1 MRPVDWSP
9 LADHDPI
16 PGDPSAVAA
25 MAQHLA
31 TVAARI
37 RAQVETLERLDAGDI
52 WDSEAA
58 QVFTAAQREVPGDL
72 EALATRYERV
82 SDVLDEFQAELA
94 GAQHEL
100 DAALARA
107 RVAQA
112 DLEAADAGI
121 ARMEEWEEQACVEA
135 EAGHADPA
143 GLPVEPEPWWGEDHR
158 AARADAE
165 ARLDSA
171 RADAA
176 AAVER
181 RDQAAGRATW
191 AVDLV
196 IGDAL
201 ENDSGLISFVKGASD
216 VLGYAGAVVGLASI
230 AVPVL
235 APVSY
240 GLGVASLAV
249 DAGLA
254 ASGEGDWGDV
264 AEDAAGVA
272 TGGMGRALD
281 LAGDAGEVAG
291 SSARLRQGFGLG
303 SIGDDL
309 QRGLDDIAATG
320 LRSHISAEV
329 DDVLTLGSRHG
340 AVGVVVTSADL
351 SLTAHQ
357 ADEAARATPGYVRRA
372 GELAGAA
379 DERVWRPLGR
389 RGATS
394 TANRTV

>member
-16 PGDPSAVAA
+16 PGDPSAVGA
-25 MAQHLA
+25 MAQHLG

-37 RAQVETLERLDAGDI
+37 RAQVDTLGRLDAGGI
-52 WDSEAA
+52 WDSDAA
-58 QVFTAAQREVPGDL
+58 HVFTAAQREVPGDL

-94 GAQHEL
+94 GAQDEL

-112 DLEAADAGI
+112 DLEAAAAGI
-121 ARMEEWEEQACVEA
+121 ARMEEWDEQACVEA
-135 EAGHADPA
+135 EARSADHA
-143 GLPVEPEPWWGEDHR
+143 GLPVEQEPWWGEDHR
-158 AARADAE
+158 AARTDAE
-165 ARLDSA
+165 ARLASA
-171 RADAA
+171 RTDAA

-281 LAGDAGEVAG
+281 LAGDAGDVAG
-291 SSARLRQGFGLG
+291 SAARLRQGFGLG

-309 QRGLDDIAATG
+309 QRGLDDIAAIG
-320 LRSHISAEV
+320 LRSHVSAEV

-372 GELAGAA
+372 GEMAGAA
-379 DERVWRPLGR
+379 SRRLWRPLGPG
-389 RGATS
+389 GAAP
-394 TANRTV
+394 TA